1 MVTNNYKFIGSH
13 DFTLNVGLLYYPT
26 STKVKVNFRVVVNP
40 CVVTKYTAPAD
51 YKWDYVVGNKQ
62 ANYIFN
68 YD

>member
-1 MVTNNYKFIGSH
+1 
-13 DFTLNVGLLYYPT
+13 VGLLYYPT
-26 STKVKVNFRVVVNP
+26 STKAQVNFKVVVNP

-68 YD
+68 FD